1 MKIIKSLGMV
11 LYLILVIILT
21 ICLFTINPFKGSK
34 IGNKTIIGLSNNVSN
49 YKKGSLLLVTK
60 EKIKVGDNILY
71 YDTSNGKKSLE
82 LSLVKKIINTN
93 QTETTYVIKDNLFL
107 SDEYVLGT
115 DKTIKSIPF
124 LGYIYSILISSIGY
138 LIVVIIPITTY
149 FIMTLRK
156 RKNA

>member
-1 MKIIKSLGMV
+1 MI
-11 LYLILVIILT
+11 LIIILT
-21 ICLFTINPFKGSK
+21 VCLFTINPFKGSK
-34 IGNKTIIGLSNNVSN
+34 IGNRTIISLSNNLKG
-49 YKKGSLLLVTK
+49 YKKGSLLIVTK

-71 YDTSNGKKSLE
+71 YDTSNGKKSLKITN
-82 LSLVKKIINTN
+82 VKKIINTN
-93 QTETTYVIKDNLFL
+93 QTETTYVVKNNLFL

-156 RKNA
+156 RQNA

>member
-11 LYLILVIILT
+11 LYSILIIILT
-21 ICLFTINPFKGSK
+21 VCLFTINPFKGSK
-34 IGNKTIIGLSNNVSN
+34 IGNRTIISLSNNLKS
-49 YKKGSLLLVTK
+49 YKKGSLLIVTK

-71 YDTSNGKKSLE
+71 YDTSKGKKSLE
-82 LSLVKKIINTN
+82 ITNVKKIINTN
-93 QTETTYVIKDNLFL
+93 QTETTYVVKNNLFL

-138 LIVVIIPITTY
+138 LMVVIIPITTY

-156 RKNA
+156 RQNA

>member
-1 MKIIKSLGMV
+1 MV
-11 LYLILVIILT
+11 LYLILIIILT
-21 ICLFTINPFKGSK
+21 VCLFTINPFKGSK
-34 IGNKTIIGLSNNVSN
+34 IGNRTIISLSNNLKS
-49 YKKGSLLLVTK
+49 YKKGSLLIVTK

-71 YDTSNGKKSLE
+71 YDTSNGKKSLNITN
-82 LSLVKKIINTN
+82 VKKIINTN
-93 QTETTYVIKDNLFL
+93 QTETTYVVKNNLFL

-138 LIVVIIPITTY
+138 LMVVIIPITTY

-156 RKNA
+156 RQNA

>member
-11 LYLILVIILT
+11 LYLILIIILT
-21 ICLFTINPFKGSK
+21 VCLFTINPFKGSK
-34 IGNKTIIGLSNNVSN
+34 IGNRTIISLSNNLKS
-49 YKKGSLLLVTK
+49 YKKGSLLIVTK

-71 YDTSNGKKSLE
+71 YDTSKGKKSLE
-82 LSLVKKIINTN
+82 ITNVKKIINTN
-93 QTETTYVIKDNLFL
+93 QTETTYVVKNNLFL

-156 RKNA
+156 RQNA

>member
-11 LYLILVIILT
+11 LYLILIIILT
-21 ICLFTINPFKGSK
+21 VCLFTINPFKGSK
-34 IGNKTIIGLSNNVSN
+34 IGNRTIISLSNNLKG
-49 YKKGSLLLVTK
+49 YKKGSLLIVTK

-71 YDTSNGKKSLE
+71 YDTSKGKKSLKITN
-82 LSLVKKIINTN
+82 VKKIINTN
-93 QTETTYVIKDNLFL
+93 QTETTYVVKNNLFL

-124 LGYIYSILISSIGY
+124 LGYIYSILISSVGY

-156 RKNA
+156 RQNA

>member
-11 LYLILVIILT
+11 LYLILIIILT
-21 ICLFTINPFKGSK
+21 VCLFTINPFKGSK
-34 IGNKTIIGLSNNVSN
+34 IGNRTIISLSNNLKS
-49 YKKGSLLLVTK
+49 YKKGSLLIVTK

-71 YDTSNGKKSLE
+71 YDTSKGKKSLKITN
-82 LSLVKKIINTN
+82 VKKIINTN
-93 QTETTYVIKDNLFL
+93 QTETTYVVKNNLFL

-138 LIVVIIPITTY
+138 LIVVIMPITTY

-156 RKNA
+156 RQNA

>member
-1 MKIIKSLGMV
+1 MV
-11 LYLILVIILT
+11 LYLILIIILT
-21 ICLFTINPFKGSK
+21 VCLFTINPFKGSK
-34 IGNKTIIGLSNNVSN
+34 IGNRTIISLSNNLKS
-49 YKKGSLLLVTK
+49 YKKGSLLIVTK

-71 YDTSNGKKSLE
+71 YDTSKGKKNLE
-82 LSLVKKIINTN
+82 ITNVKKIINTN
-93 QTETTYVIKDNLFL
+93 QTETTYVVKNNLFL

-149 FIMTLRK
+149 FIMTLSK
-156 RKNA
+156 RQNA

>member
-1 MKIIKSLGMV
+1 MV
-11 LYLILVIILT
+11 LYLILIIILT
-21 ICLFTINPFKGSK
+21 VCLFTINPFKGSK
-34 IGNKTIIGLSNNVSN
+34 IGNRTIISLSNNLKS
-49 YKKGSLLLVTK
+49 YKKGSLLIVTK

-71 YDTSNGKKSLE
+71 YDTSKGKKSLKITN
-82 LSLVKKIINTN
+82 VKKIINTN
-93 QTETTYVIKDNLFL
+93 QTETTYVIKNNLFL

-156 RKNA
+156 RQNA

>member
-1 MKIIKSLGMV
+1 MKIIKSLEMV
-11 LYLILVIILT
+11 LYLILIIILT
-21 ICLFTINPFKGSK
+21 VCLFTINPFKGSK
-34 IGNKTIIGLSNNVSN
+34 IGNRTIISLSNNLKS
-49 YKKGSLLLVTK
+49 YKKGSLLIVTK

-71 YDTSNGKKSLE
+71 YDTSKGKKSLKITN
-82 LSLVKKIINTN
+82 VKKIINTN
-93 QTETTYVIKDNLFL
+93 QTETTYVVKNNLFL

-156 RKNA
+156 RQNA

>member
-1 MKIIKSLGMV
+1 MV
-11 LYLILVIILT
+11 LYLILIIILT
-21 ICLFTINPFKGSK
+21 VCLFTINPFKGSK
-34 IGNKTIIGLSNNVSN
+34 IGNRTIISLSNNLKS
-49 YKKGSLLLVTK
+49 YKKGSLLIVTK

-71 YDTSNGKKSLE
+71 YDTSKGKKSLE
-82 LSLVKKIINTN
+82 ITNVKKIINTN
-93 QTETTYVIKDNLFL
+93 QTETTYVVKNNLFL

-138 LIVVIIPITTY
+138 LMVVIIPITTY

-156 RKNA
+156 RQNA

>member
-11 LYLILVIILT
+11 LYLILIIILT
-21 ICLFTINPFKGSK
+21 VCLFTINPFKGSK
-34 IGNKTIIGLSNNVSN
+34 IGNRTIISLSNNLKS
-49 YKKGSLLLVTK
+49 YKKGSLLIVTK

-71 YDTSNGKKSLE
+71 YDTSNGKKSLKITN
-82 LSLVKKIINTN
+82 VKKIINTN
-93 QTETTYVIKDNLFL
+93 QTETTYVVKNNLFL

-138 LIVVIIPITTY
+138 LMVVIIPITTY

-156 RKNA
+156 RQNA

>member
-1 MKIIKSLGMV
+1 MV
-11 LYLILVIILT
+11 LYLIIIIILT
-21 ICLFTINPFKGSK
+21 VCLFTINPFKGSK
-34 IGNKTIIGLSNNVSN
+34 IGNRTIISLSNNLKG
-49 YKKGSLLLVTK
+49 YKKGSLLIVTK

-71 YDTSNGKKSLE
+71 YDTSKGKKSLKITN
-82 LSLVKKIINTN
+82 VKKIINTN
-93 QTETTYVIKDNLFL
+93 QTETTYVVKNNLFL

-156 RKNA
+156 RQNA

>member
-11 LYLILVIILT
+11 LYLILIIILT
-21 ICLFTINPFKGSK
+21 ECLFTINPFKGSK
-34 IGNKTIIGLSNNVSN
+34 IGNRTIISLSNNLKG
-49 YKKGSLLLVTK
+49 YKKGSLLIVTK

-71 YDTSNGKKSLE
+71 YDTSKGKKSLKITN
-82 LSLVKKIINTN
+82 VKKIINTN
-93 QTETTYVIKDNLFL
+93 QTETTYVVKNNLFL

-156 RKNA
+156 RQNA

>member
-11 LYLILVIILT
+11 LYLILIIILT
-21 ICLFTINPFKGSK
+21 VCLFTINPFKGSK
-34 IGNKTIIGLSNNVSN
+34 IGNRTIISLSNNLKG
-49 YKKGSLLLVTK
+49 YKKGSLLIVTK
-60 EKIKVGDNILY
+60 EKIKAGDDILY
-71 YDTSNGKKSLE
+71 YDTSKGKKSLKITN
-82 LSLVKKIINTN
+82 VKKIINTN
-93 QTETTYVIKDNLFL
+93 QTETTYVVKNNLFL

-156 RKNA
+156 RQNA

>member
-1 MKIIKSLGMV
+1 MV
-11 LYLILVIILT
+11 LYLILIIILT
-21 ICLFTINPFKGSK
+21 VCLFTINPFKGSK
-34 IGNKTIIGLSNNVSN
+34 IGNRTIISLSNNLKG
-49 YKKGSLLLVTK
+49 YKKGSLLIVTK

-71 YDTSNGKKSLE
+71 YDTSNGKKILKITN
-82 LSLVKKIINTN
+82 VKKIINTN
-93 QTETTYVIKDNLFL
+93 QTETTYVVKNNLFL

-156 RKNA
+156 RQNA

>member
-11 LYLILVIILT
+11 LYLILIIILT
-21 ICLFTINPFKGSK
+21 VCLFTINPFKGSK
-34 IGNKTIIGLSNNVSN
+34 IGNRTIISLSNNLKS

-71 YDTSNGKKSLE
+71 YDTSNGKKSLKITN
-82 LSLVKKIINTN
+82 VKKIINTN
-93 QTETTYVIKDNLFL
+93 QTETTYVVKNNLFL

-138 LIVVIIPITTY
+138 LIVVIMPITTY

-156 RKNA
+156 RQNA

>member
-1 MKIIKSLGMV
+1 MI
-11 LYLILVIILT
+11 LIIILT
-21 ICLFTINPFKGSK
+21 VCLFTINPFKGSK
-34 IGNKTIIGLSNNVSN
+34 LGNRTIISLSNNLKG
-49 YKKGSLLLVTK
+49 YKKGSLLIVTK

-71 YDTSNGKKSLE
+71 YDTSKGKKSLKITN
-82 LSLVKKIINTN
+82 VKKIINTN
-93 QTETTYVIKDNLFL
+93 QTETTYVVKNNLFL

-156 RKNA
+156 RQNA

>member
-11 LYLILVIILT
+11 LYLILIIILT
-21 ICLFTINPFKGSK
+21 VCLFTINPFKGSK
-34 IGNKTIIGLSNNVSN
+34 IGNRTIISLSNNLKG
-49 YKKGSLLLVTK
+49 YKKGSLLIVTK

-71 YDTSNGKKSLE
+71 YDTSKGKKSLKFTN
-82 LSLVKKIINTN
+82 VKKIINTN
-93 QTETTYVIKDNLFL
+93 QTETTYVVKNNLFL

-156 RKNA
+156 RQNA

>member
-11 LYLILVIILT
+11 LYLILIIILT
-21 ICLFTINPFKGSK
+21 VCLFTINPFKGSK
-34 IGNKTIIGLSNNVSN
+34 IGNRTVISLSNNLKS
-49 YKKGSLLLVTK
+49 YKKGSLLIVTK

-71 YDTSNGKKSLE
+71 YDTSKGKKSLKITN
-82 LSLVKKIINTN
+82 VKKIINTN
-93 QTETTYVIKDNLFL
+93 QTETTYVVKNNLFL

-156 RKNA
+156 RQNA

>member
-1 MKIIKSLGMV
+1 MV
-11 LYLILVIILT
+11 LYLILIIILT
-21 ICLFTINPFKGSK
+21 VCLFTINPFKGSK
-34 IGNKTIIGLSNNVSN
+34 IGNRTIISLSNNLKS
-49 YKKGSLLLVTK
+49 YKKGSLLIVTK

-71 YDTSNGKKSLE
+71 YDTSKGKKSLKITN
-82 LSLVKKIINTN
+82 VKKIINTN
-93 QTETTYVIKDNLFL
+93 QTETTYVVKNNLFL

-138 LIVVIIPITTY
+138 LMVVIIPITTY

-156 RKNA
+156 RQNA

>member
-11 LYLILVIILT
+11 LYLILIIILT
-21 ICLFTINPFKGSK
+21 VCLFTINPFKGSK
-34 IGNKTIIGLSNNVSN
+34 LGNRTIISLSNNLKG
-49 YKKGSLLLVTK
+49 YKKGSLLIVTK

-71 YDTSNGKKSLE
+71 YDTSKGKKSLKITN
-82 LSLVKKIINTN
+82 VKKIINTN
-93 QTETTYVIKDNLFL
+93 QTETTYVVKNNLFL

-138 LIVVIIPITTY
+138 LIVVIIPITSY

-156 RKNA
+156 RQNA

>member
-11 LYLILVIILT
+11 LYLILIIILT
-21 ICLFTINPFKGSK
+21 VCLFTINPFKGSK
-34 IGNKTIIGLSNNVSN
+34 IGNRTIISLSNNLKG
-49 YKKGSLLLVTK
+49 YKKGSLLIVTK
-60 EKIKVGDNILY
+60 EKINVGDNILY
-71 YDTSNGKKSLE
+71 YDTSKGKKSLKITN
-82 LSLVKKIINTN
+82 VKKIINTN
-93 QTETTYVIKDNLFL
+93 QTETTYVVKNNLFL

-156 RKNA
+156 RQNA

>member
-1 MKIIKSLGMV
+1 MV
-11 LYLILVIILT
+11 LYLILIIILT
-21 ICLFTINPFKGSK
+21 VCLFTINPFKGSK
-34 IGNKTIIGLSNNVSN
+34 IGNRTIISLSNNLKG
-49 YKKGSLLLVTK
+49 YKKGSLLIVTS

-71 YDTSNGKKSLE
+71 YDTSKGKKSLKITN
-82 LSLVKKIINTN
+82 VKKIINTN
-93 QTETTYVIKDNLFL
+93 QTETTYVVKNNLFL

-156 RKNA
+156 RQNA

>member
-1 MKIIKSLGMV
+1 MV
-11 LYLILVIILT
+11 LYLILIIILT
-21 ICLFTINPFKGSK
+21 VCLFTINPFKGSK
-34 IGNKTIIGLSNNVSN
+34 IGNRTIISLSNNLKS
-49 YKKGSLLLVTK
+49 YKKGSLLIVTK

-71 YDTSNGKKSLE
+71 YDTSKGKKNLE
-82 LSLVKKIINTN
+82 ITNVKKIINTN
-93 QTETTYVIKDNLFL
+93 QTETTYVVKNNLFL

-138 LIVVIIPITTY
+138 LMVVITPITTY

-156 RKNA
+156 RQNA

>member
-1 MKIIKSLGMV
+1 MI
-11 LYLILVIILT
+11 IILT
-21 ICLFTINPFKGSK
+21 VCLFTINPFKGSK
-34 IGNKTIIGLSNNVSN
+34 IGNRTIISLSNNLKS

-71 YDTSNGKKSLE
+71 YDTSKGKKSLKITN
-82 LSLVKKIINTN
+82 VKKIINTN
-93 QTETTYVIKDNLFL
+93 QTETTYVVKNNLFL

-156 RKNA
+156 RQNA

>member
-11 LYLILVIILT
+11 LYLILIIILT
-21 ICLFTINPFKGSK
+21 VCLFTINPFKGSK
-34 IGNKTIIGLSNNVSN
+34 IGNRTIISLSNNLKG
-49 YKKGSLLLVTK
+49 YKKGSLLIVTK

-71 YDTSNGKKSLE
+71 YDTSKGKKSLKITN
-82 LSLVKKIINTN
+82 VKKTINTN
-93 QTETTYVIKDNLFL
+93 QTETTYVVKNNLFL

-156 RKNA
+156 RQNA

>member
-11 LYLILVIILT
+11 LYLILIIILT
-21 ICLFTINPFKGSK
+21 VCLFTINPFKGSK
-34 IGNKTIIGLSNNVSN
+34 IGNRTIISLSNNLKG
-49 YKKGSLLLVTK
+49 YKKGSLLIVTK

-71 YDTSNGKKSLE
+71 YDTSNGKKSLKITN
-82 LSLVKKIINTN
+82 VKKIINTN
-93 QTETTYVIKDNLFL
+93 QTETTYVVKNNLFL

-149 FIMTLRK
+149 FVMTLRK
-156 RKNA
+156 RQNA

>member
-11 LYLILVIILT
+11 LYLILIIILT
-21 ICLFTINPFKGSK
+21 VCLFTINPFKRSK
-34 IGNKTIIGLSNNVSN
+34 LGNRTIISLSNNLKG
-49 YKKGSLLLVTK
+49 YKKGSLLIVTK

-71 YDTSNGKKSLE
+71 YDTSKGKKSLKITN
-82 LSLVKKIINTN
+82 VKKIINTN
-93 QTETTYVIKDNLFL
+93 QTETTYVVKNNLFL

-156 RKNA
+156 RQNA

>member
-11 LYLILVIILT
+11 LYLILIIILT
-21 ICLFTINPFKGSK
+21 VCLFTINPFKGSK
-34 IGNKTIIGLSNNVSN
+34 IGNRTIISLSNNLKG
-49 YKKGSLLLVTK
+49 YKKGSLLIVTK

-71 YDTSNGKKSLE
+71 YDTSKGKKSLKITN
-82 LSLVKKIINTN
+82 VKKIINTN
-93 QTETTYVIKDNLFL
+93 QTETTYVVKNNLFL

-156 RKNA
+156 RQNA

>member
-11 LYLILVIILT
+11 LYLILIIILT
-21 ICLFTINPFKGSK
+21 VCLFTINPFKGSK
-34 IGNKTIIGLSNNVSN
+34 IGNRTIISLSNNLKS
-49 YKKGSLLLVTK
+49 YKKGSLLIVTK

-71 YDTSNGKKSLE
+71 YDTSKGKKSLE
-82 LSLVKKIINTN
+82 ITNVKKIINTN
-93 QTETTYVIKDNLFL
+93 QTETTYVVKNNLFL

-115 DKTIKSIPF
+115 DKIIKSIPF

-156 RKNA
+156 RQNA

>member
-11 LYLILVIILT
+11 LYLILIIILT
-21 ICLFTINPFKGSK
+21 VCLFTINPFKGSK
-34 IGNKTIIGLSNNVSN
+34 IGNRTIISLSNNLKS

-71 YDTSNGKKSLE
+71 YDTSNGKKSLKIIN
-82 LSLVKKIINTN
+82 VKKIINTN
-93 QTETTYVIKDNLFL
+93 QTETTYVVKNNLFL

-156 RKNA
+156 RQNA

>member
-1 MKIIKSLGMV
+1 MV
-11 LYLILVIILT
+11 LYLILIVILT

-34 IGNKTIIGLSNNVSN
+34 IGNKTIISLSNNVNN

-71 YDTSNGKKSLE
+71 YDTSNGKKKIEITS
-82 LSLVKKIINTN
+82 VKKIINTN

-115 DKTIKSIPF
+115 DKTTIKSIPF

>member
-11 LYLILVIILT
+11 LYLILIIILT
-21 ICLFTINPFKGSK
+21 VCLFTINPFKGSK
-34 IGNKTIIGLSNNVSN
+34 LGNRTIISLSNNLKG
-49 YKKGSLLLVTK
+49 YKKGSLLIVTK

-71 YDTSNGKKSLE
+71 YDTSKGKKSLKITN
-82 LSLVKKIINTN
+82 VKKIINTN
-93 QTETTYVIKDNLFL
+93 QTETTYVVKNNLFL

-156 RKNA
+156 R

>member
-1 MKIIKSLGMV
+1 MV
-11 LYLILVIILT
+11 LYLILIIILT
-21 ICLFTINPFKGSK
+21 VCLFTINPFKGSK
-34 IGNKTIIGLSNNVSN
+34 IGNRTIISLSNNLKS
-49 YKKGSLLLVTK
+49 YKKGSLLIVTK

-71 YDTSNGKKSLE
+71 YDTSKGKKNLE
-82 LSLVKKIINTN
+82 ITNVKKIINTN
-93 QTETTYVIKDNLFL
+93 QTETTYVIKNNLFL

-156 RKNA
+156 RQNA

>member
-1 MKIIKSLGMV
+1 MI
-11 LYLILVIILT
+11 LIIILT
-21 ICLFTINPFKGSK
+21 VCLFTINPFKGSK
-34 IGNKTIIGLSNNVSN
+34 IGNRTIISLSNNLKG
-49 YKKGSLLLVTK
+49 YKKGSLLIVTK

-71 YDTSNGKKSLE
+71 YDTSKGKKSLKITN
-82 LSLVKKIINTN
+82 VKKIINTN
-93 QTETTYVIKDNLFL
+93 QTETTYVVKNNLFL

-156 RKNA
+156 RQNA

>member
-11 LYLILVIILT
+11 LYLILIIILT
-21 ICLFTINPFKGSK
+21 VCLFTINPFKGSK
-34 IGNKTIIGLSNNVSN
+34 IGNRTIISLSNNLKS
-49 YKKGSLLLVTK
+49 YKTGSLLIVTK

-71 YDTSNGKKSLE
+71 YDTSKGKKSLE
-82 LSLVKKIINTN
+82 ITNVKKIINTN
-93 QTETTYVIKDNLFL
+93 QTETTYVVKNNLFL

-156 RKNA
+156 RQNA

>member
-1 MKIIKSLGMV
+1 MI
-11 LYLILVIILT
+11 LIIILT
-21 ICLFTINPFKGSK
+21 VCLFTINPFKGSK
-34 IGNKTIIGLSNNVSN
+34 IGNRTIISLSNNLKS

-71 YDTSNGKKSLE
+71 YDTSKGKKSLKITN
-82 LSLVKKIINTN
+82 VKKIINTN
-93 QTETTYVIKDNLFL
+93 QTETTYVVKNNLFL

-156 RKNA
+156 RQNA

>member
-11 LYLILVIILT
+11 LYLILIIILT
-21 ICLFTINPFKGSK
+21 VCLFTINPFKGSK
-34 IGNKTIIGLSNNVSN
+34 IGNRTIISLSNNLKG
-49 YKKGSLLLVTK
+49 YKKGSLLIVTK

-71 YDTSNGKKSLE
+71 YDTSKGKKSLKITN
-82 LSLVKKIINTN
+82 VKKIINTN
-93 QTETTYVIKDNLFL
+93 QTETTYVVKNNLFL

-138 LIVVIIPITTY
+138 LIVVIMPITTY

-156 RKNA
+156 RQNA